1 MNTQFNPVTIYTVTE
16 DYSGTRLDNCLLSK
30 MKGIPRSK
38 IYSIIRKGEVRVN
51 KSRCKPSQK
60 LQIGDEVRIPPYTNE
75 HKVTK
80 KAENNLKDK
89 LINSIIVKDKKFIIL
104 NKPVGMASHG
114 GSGISLGVIEA
125 FRQIDRSY
133 KDAQLVHRL
142 DKDTSGCLVIA
153 LRKSI
158 LREFHK
164 EIREGRVDKDYLA
177 LVKGKWPESIKTVEV
192 SLLKDRLRSGEREVQ
207 IDPKGKNSISLFE
220 VVTAKKMLSLVK
232 CRIITGRTHQ
242 IRVHATHSGHPVV
255 GDIKYGDRDFN
266 RTLKSDINR
275 MMLHA
280 HEIKFKNMQIE
291 ASTKIPDDFTRLI
304 KKYD

>member
-1 MNTQFNPVTIYTVTE
+1 MDTQFNPVQFYKVTE
-16 DYSGTRLDNCLLSK
+16 DYAGVRLDNCLLSK

-60 LQIGDEVRIPPYTNE
+60 LQTGDEIRIPPYTNN

-80 KAENNLKDK
+80 KAENNIKDRLKD
-89 LINSIIVKDKKFIIL
+89 SIILEDKKFIIL

-125 FRQIDRSY
+125 LRQIDRSY

-153 LRKSI
+153 LKKPI

-164 EIREGRVDKDYLA
+164 EIREGEVEKNYLA

-192 SLLKDRLRSGEREVQ
+192 GLSKDRLRSGEREVRV
-207 IDPKGKNSISLFE
+207 DPNGKSSISQFKVL
-220 VVTAKKMLSLVK
+220 TSKKTLSLVK

-242 IRVHATHSGHPVV
+242 IRVHANHSGYPIL
-255 GDIKYGDRDFN
+255 GDKKYGTKGFN
-266 RTLKSDINR
+266 KVLKSDINR
-275 MMLHA
+275 MMLHS
-280 HEIKFKNMQIE
+280 HEIRFKNMQIQATAE
-291 ASTKIPDDFTRLI
+291 IPDIFIKLI
-304 KKYD
+304 EKYD

>member
-1 MNTQFNPVTIYTVTE
+1 MDTQFNPVQFYKVTE
-16 DYSGTRLDNCLLSK
+16 DYAGVRLDNCLLSK

-60 LQIGDEVRIPPYTNE
+60 LQTGDEIRIPPYTNN

-80 KAENNLKDK
+80 KAENNIKDRLKD
-89 LINSIIVKDKKFIIL
+89 SIILEDKKFIIL

-125 FRQIDRSY
+125 LRQIDRSY

-153 LRKSI
+153 LKKPI

-164 EIREGRVDKDYLA
+164 EIREGQVEKNYLA

-192 SLLKDRLRSGEREVQ
+192 GLSKDS
-207 IDPKGKNSISLFE
+207 
-220 VVTAKKMLSLVK
+220 
-232 CRIITGRTHQ
+232 
-242 IRVHATHSGHPVV
+242 
-255 GDIKYGDRDFN
+255 
-266 RTLKSDINR
+266 
-275 MMLHA
+275 
-280 HEIKFKNMQIE
+280 
-291 ASTKIPDDFTRLI
+291 
-304 KKYD
+304 

>member
-255 GDIKYGDRDFN
+255 GDIKYGDRAFN
-266 RTLKSDINR
+266 KTLKSDINR

>member
-1 MNTQFNPVTIYTVTE
+1 MSIVFNPVQIYTVTE

-60 LQIGDEVRIPPYTNE
+60 LEIGDEVRIPPYSNE

-80 KAENNLKDK
+80 KAENILKDK
-89 LINSIIVKDKKFIIL
+89 LINSIIVKDKKCIIL
-104 NKPVGMASHG
+104 NKPDGIDSHG

-133 KDAQLVHRL
+133 KEAQLVHRL

-164 EIREGRVDKDYLA
+164 EIREDRVDKDYLA
-177 LVKGKWPESIKTVEV
+177 LVKGRWPESIKTVEV
-192 SLLKDRLRSGEREVQ
+192 GLLKDRLKSGEREVQ
-207 IDPKGKNSISLFE
+207 IDPSGKNSISHFE
-220 VVTAKKMLSLVK
+220 VVTAKKTLSLVK

-242 IRVHATHSGHPVV
+242 IRVHATHSGHPIV
-255 GDIKYGDRDFN
+255 GDIKYGDKNFN
-266 RTLKSDINR
+266 KALKSDINR

-280 HEIKFKNMQIE
+280 HEIKFKNMKIE
-291 ASTKIPDDFTRLI
+291 ATTKVPDDFDKLM